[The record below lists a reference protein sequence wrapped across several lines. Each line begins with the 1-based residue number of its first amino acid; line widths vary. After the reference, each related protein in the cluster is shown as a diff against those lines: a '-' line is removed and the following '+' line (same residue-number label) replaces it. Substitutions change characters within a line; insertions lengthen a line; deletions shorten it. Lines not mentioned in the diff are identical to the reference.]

1 MKDEHEGTTP
11 PAYLD
16 TKEIKVT
23 GHEKKKGETH
33 THTHTQKTCKILLR
47 SSFVGV
53 KRTRKLEEKKLLLND
68 RVLKPGCLGV
78 FHRES
83 VLPENSSRK
92 SLPGGM

>member
-23 GHEKKKGETH
+23 GHEKKKKGD
-33 THTHTQKTCKILLR
+33 THTQKTCKILLR